1 VTRPTPVAADAG
13 PRGRILDTALTLM
26 SQLGSAGTSMRRL
39 ASACGLNV
47 ATIYHYFPS
56 KADLLRAL
64 IEERRYGER
73 LATEEPAIDAALPP
87 GGRLAA
93 FFRWV
98 AERTLDEEIVLRL
111 LLGESLR
118 GDATARDT
126 AVGLLTEL
134 DVGLAAWLA
143 DGFPE
148 LRARG
153 IAPELAGRLVR
164 RSLLAL
170 VTEHLATGSTDVDAH
185 ATELA
190 RVMFGDPAHR
200 PPRAGRGPASP

>member
-1 VTRPTPVAADAG
+1 VTRPAPVRAEAG
-13 PRGRILDTALTLM
+13 PRSRILDTALTLT
-26 SQLGSAGTSMRRL
+26 SQLGAAGTSMRRL
-39 ASACGLNV
+39 ATACGLNV

-73 LATEEPAIDAALPP
+73 LATEEPAIDGTLPP
-87 GGRLAA
+87 GERLAV
-93 FFRWV
+93 FLRWI
-98 AERTLDEEIVLRL
+98 AERTLDEEVVLRL
-111 LLGESLR
+111 LLGEALR

-126 AVGLLTEL
+126 AVGLLAEL
-134 DVGLAAWLA
+134 DVGLTAWLV

-148 LRARG
+148 LEARG
-153 IAPELAGRLVR
+153 IAPELGARLVR

-170 VTEHLATGSTDVDAH
+170 VTEHLATGSADVDAH

-190 RVMFGDPAHR
+190 SVLSGERSIR
-200 PPRAGRGPASP
+200 PSRGSGMPNR

>member
-1 VTRPTPVAADAG
+1 
-13 PRGRILDTALTLM
+13 M

-73 LATEEPAIDAALPP
+73 LATEAPAIDAALPP
-87 GGRLAA
+87 GERFTA
-93 FFRWV
+93 FLRWA
-98 AERTLDEEIVLRL
+98 AERTLEEEVVLRL
-111 LLGESLR
+111 LLGEALR

-126 AVGLLTEL
+126 AVGLIAQL
-134 DVGLAAWLA
+134 DVGLTAWLA
-143 DGFPE
+143 RGFPE
-148 LRARG
+148 LEARG
-153 IAPELAGRLVR
+153 LTPEAGARLVR

-170 VTEHLATGSTDVDAH
+170 VTEQLATGSVDVDAH
-185 ATELA
+185 ATELSA
-190 RVMFGDPAHR
+190 VVFGATEGAER
-200 PPRAGRGPASP
+200 PPSP